1 MARDESTVTSGSAP
15 DTSGT
20 TRRRRWIAAI
30 VAVVVLAAA
39 ALTLVL
45 TLGGDDDRDEDGGG
59 GGSAAGSAAPTSAP
73 ATAPATAPGTE
84 TVAPLPPTPTPTGP
98 TEDVDEPPAALPEVP
113 LDAPAAVGNGIVA
126 TVASIESFEGTA
138 DGPGNIAG
146 PALRITVRIENGT
159 AEDVSL
165 DGVAVNLY
173 TGDDRAPASPLE
185 DPSRAP
191 FTGTVEP
198 GATAEAVYVF
208 SVATDTR
215 DVVTLEVGYQ
225 AGAPLLLFTGSAR

>member
-1 MARDESTVTSGSAP
+1 MARDDSTDTSGSATP
-15 DTSGT
+15 GTTGT
-20 TRRRRWIAAI
+20 TRRRRLVAAI

-39 ALTLVL
+39 VLTLVL
-45 TLGGDDDRDEDGGG
+45 TVGGDDDRDEDGGG
-59 GGSAAGSAAPTSAP
+59 GTAAGSSAPTSAP
-73 ATAPATAPGTE
+73 PTAPGSE
-84 TVAPLPPTPTPTGP
+84 TVAPLPPTPAPTGP
-98 TEDVDEPPAALPEVP
+98 TEDVDEPPAALAEVA
-113 LDAPAAVGNGIVA
+113 LDAPAAVGNGVVA
-126 TVASIESFEGTA
+126 TVPSIESFEGAA

-159 AEDVSL
+159 AEAVSL

-191 FTGTVEP
+191 FTGTVAP
-198 GATAEAVYVF
+198 GDSAEAVYVF
-208 SVATDTR
+208 SVATDAR

-225 AGAPLLLFTGSAR
+225 AGAPLLLFTGPVR